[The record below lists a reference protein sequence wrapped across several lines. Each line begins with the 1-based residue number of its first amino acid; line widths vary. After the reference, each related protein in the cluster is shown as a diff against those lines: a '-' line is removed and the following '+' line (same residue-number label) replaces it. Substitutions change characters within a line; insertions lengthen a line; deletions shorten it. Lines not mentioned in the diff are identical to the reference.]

1 MGSQRINGYDGSVR
15 KMLKLTTIVKIAILA
30 LLVAVFVY
38 LQVRWDLVAFFSQ
51 ERITSWLVMT
61 GPFAPLV
68 YMLIMAA
75 AVILSPIPSLPLDI
89 LAGAFFGSWLGTLY
103 SALGALG
110 GAVVSLLI
118 GRYLGGKLV
127 ERLMGGHILFC
138 DQCSDKLFTKVIFLS
153 RLVPVV
159 SFDIVSYGAGLTKIS
174 LKHFALATFL
184 GMLPLTFVYNYFGSI
199 IVLGGWVGVVVGLAF
214 VAIFLLLPRWIEKH
228 NFLSLKKY
236 FPHVDNHEESG

>member
-1 MGSQRINGYDGSVR
+1 M
-15 KMLKLTTIVKIAILA
+15 KIAILG

-38 LQVRWDLVAFFSQ
+38 LQVRWDLASFFSQ
-51 ERITSWLVMT
+51 ERITSWLVRT

-68 YMLIMAA
+68 YMLIMAV
-75 AVILSPIPSLPLDI
+75 AVIVSPIPSLPLDI
-89 LAGAFFGSWLGTLY
+89 LAGAFFGPWLGTLY

-110 GAVVSLLI
+110 GAVISFLI
-118 GRYLGGKLV
+118 GRHLGREIV

-138 DQCSDKLFTKVIFLS
+138 AQCSDKLFTKVILLS
-153 RLVPVV
+153 RLMPVV

-174 LKHFALATFL
+174 VKRFALATFL

-199 IVLGGWVGVVVGLAF
+199 FVLGGWVSIAVGLAF
-214 VAIFLLLPRWIEKH
+214 VAVFLLLPRWIERH

-236 FPHVDNHEESG
+236 FPHTDNREEPA